1 MSKDQESDLNVLMG
15 KKLRELRI
23 ASGFTSYENFAVEFD
38 LARKYY
44 WEVEKGKVR
53 PSVSYIQKVLSF
65 HNITLSEFF
74 RSISP

>member
-1 MSKDQESDLNVLMG
+1 MEQDQESDLNVIIG
-15 KKLRELRI
+15 RKLRELRI

-53 PSVSYIQKVLSF
+53 PSVSYLQRVLSF
-65 HNITLSEFF
+65 HNMRLSDFF
-74 RSISP
+74 HSIKH